1 MIETNHPWFLLPLDP
16 PELGCV
22 VVVVCAAAVTGTLL
36 VLMGPP
42 RSARIRRSVAPVSTP
57 HSSRLASLGNSD
69 PEYVTAK
76 FESIL

>member
-22 VVVVCAAAVTGTLL
+22 AVCAAAAVTGTLL

-69 PEYVTAK
+69 PEYVTAR
-76 FESIL
+76 FESTL